1 MSRVIHNHNV
11 FDWHCNYCYTFLVMR
26 AFSTIW
32 LFMICYLALP
42 LPLCL
47 ASMMSGIVFE
57 DLNCNGLREAGEPGL
72 KGIKVSDGA
81 VFTRT
86 NSRGGWSLP
95 GDGGDSF
102 VFIIKPGGYRLTTP
116 WYRAKYRQSLPA
128 PRWFIYPAAAK
139 RNKIASPWPFVSFG
153 LTPAP
158 RENKSSLFLVQVS
171 DVHISEDYSDTIDG
185 IVREINDLQ
194 PELVVDTG
202 DLIYYGDRVTPTV
215 GRRWFD
221 LYLTTMKNISAPRYS
236 CLGNHD
242 LAGLSC
248 RGAETGSVDFGKGL
262 FKQFFG
268 PTWYSLNVGNYHL
281 VMLDPNMVEGRRLSY
296 GLSPVQL
303 MWLKQDLELHRD
315 RLILIFYHE
324 PTSTWTDRE
333 AFLSTIKPYQ
343 VLGLFS
349 GHVHK
354 DHQIPLD
361 GITEQVTGAVS
372 GSVWTGPNSDGQPA
386 GYRLICA
393 EGDRVYSF
401 FKGAGLKGH
410 IRLMDPVTPVI
421 HGPANF
427 RFNIWAATPVRTVY
441 AALDGV
447 NITEITLSKEGQWL
461 TGTAAFDSSAFKAA
475 GTAATTMKAL
485 PCVDKPHPGND
496 HLISVVVTTRDGIFT
511 ETFPIRSGGPDRIT
525 IRDLKQNPG
534 RYYGKKITARGT
546 ITASFKRVFVLKDET
561 GAIPVYY
568 GDCYHPPKIH
578 VGSKIRGTFMPV
590 EFCRLDELEL
600 LQTQDLTVIGQGAV
614 PPAEKKTVAE
624 IGQSTV
630 GHLIKL
636 AGVTVIR
643 KDRLGFFARDAT
655 GEIYCFMGRMKQGL
669 KEGLDAIRK
678 DDVITVTGVGWRY
691 KERYEL
697 SVRSADD
704 LMILRRV
711 LEGRREHH

>member
-1 MSRVIHNHNV
+1 
-11 FDWHCNYCYTFLVMR
+11 
-26 AFSTIW
+26 
-32 LFMICYLALP
+32 
-42 LPLCL
+42 
-47 ASMMSGIVFE
+47 MMSGIVFE
-57 DLNCNGLREAGEPGL
+57 DLNRNGLREAGEPGL
-72 KGIKVSDGA
+72 KGINVSDGA

-95 GDGGDSF
+95 GDKGESF

-116 WYRAKYRQSLPA
+116 WYRAKYRLSLPA
-128 PRWFIYPAAAK
+128 PSWFMYPAAAK

-158 RENKSSLFLVQVS
+158 RENKSSLFLVQIS
-171 DVHISEDYSDTIDG
+171 DVHIAEDYSDTVDG
-185 IVREINDLQ
+185 VVREINDLQ
-194 PELVVDTG
+194 PDLVIDTG
-202 DLIYYGDRVTPTV
+202 DLIYYGDRVAPTMA
-215 GRRWFD
+215 RRWFD
-221 LYLTTMKNISAPRYS
+221 LYLSTMKNISSPRYS

-242 LAGLSC
+242 LASLSC
-248 RGAETGSVDFGKGL
+248 RGTEPDSGDFGKGL

-268 PTWYSLNVGNYHL
+268 PTWYSLNAGNYHL
-281 VMLDPNMVEGRRLSY
+281 IMLDPNMVDGRRLSY

-303 MWLKQDLELHRD
+303 TWLKQDLELHRD
-315 RLILIFYHE
+315 RRTLIFFHE

-393 EGDRVYSF
+393 EGDRVQSF

-410 IRLMDPVTPVI
+410 IRLMDPVNAVI
-421 HGPANF
+421 HGPAAF
-427 RFNIWAATPVRTVY
+427 RFSIWTSAPVRTAY
-441 AALDGV
+441 AALDGGNV
-447 NITEITLSKEGQWL
+447 SEITLTKEGQWW
-461 TGTAAFDSSAFKAA
+461 TGTAVFNRSAFKTA
-475 GTAATTMKAL
+475 GATGETVKAL
-485 PCVDKPHPGND
+485 LCADNPHPGDD
-496 HLISVVVTTRDGIFT
+496 HLITVVVTTWDGIFS
-511 ETFPIRSGGPDRIT
+511 ETFPIREGGPDCIT
-525 IRDLKQNPG
+525 IRELKQTPG

-546 ITASFKRVFVLKDET
+546 VTASFKRVFVLKDAT
-561 GAIPVYY
+561 GVIPVYF
-568 GDCYHPPKIH
+568 GDCYHPPEIRAGNE
-578 VGSKIRGTFMPV
+578 VRGTFMPV

-600 LQTQDLTVIGQGAV
+600 LQAGDLHVIGQRAV
-614 PPAEKKTVAE
+614 PLPERKTVAE
-624 IGQSTV
+624 IEQATT
-630 GHLIKL
+630 GHLVKL
-636 AGVTVIR
+636 AGVTVTR
-643 KDRLGFFARDAT
+643 KDHFGFFARDAT

-678 DDVITVTGVGWRY
+678 DDIITVIGVGWRY
-691 KERYEL
+691 KDRYEL

-704 LMILRRV
+704 LMILRRIF
-711 LEGRREHH
+711 ENRRKQH